1 MYFLIKGMCED
12 GPFEWIVE
20 AEDEKKAAAQL
31 ENGEQLVSIREIFV
45 SELVKREEE
54 KLLGKVRNEYILQL
68 HKDTT
73 IREWNKIKDK
83 LYQDENLYYIA
94 LKTFNTRQRFEKILR
109 RRRNLASMTVA
120 KFDDTLS
127 QLMSCKTE
135 EEVEL
140 ILDNI

>member
-1 MYFLIKGMCED
+1 MCED

-20 AEDEKKAAAQL
+20 DEDEKKAAAQL

-109 RRRNLASMTVA
+109 RRLNLASMTVA

>member
-20 AEDEKKAAAQL
+20 DEDEKKAAAQL

-109 RRRNLASMTVA
+109 RRLNLASMTVA